1 MKSVF
6 KKILLILM
14 FFLSTNLCI
23 AAEEIQIELGNDY
36 LITSDKNV
44 KTTLIANP
52 KIITLS
58 PFFTIFNE
66 KNVLL
71 LHPERVG
78 KTSFTIFLDKSK
90 VIFNLTVKPKS
101 QKPNSNTITKGCFE
115 IMLLD
120 APPEI
125 KKELK

>member
-23 AAEEIQIELGNDY
+23 AAEELQIELGNDY

-44 KTTLIANP
+44 KTTLIASP

-78 KTSFTIFLDKSK
+78 KTSFTIFLDKSE
-90 VIFNLTVKPKS
+90 VVFSVTVKPQTKN
-101 QKPNSNTITKGCFE
+101 PNTKTITKGCFE

-125 KKELK
+125 KKEPK